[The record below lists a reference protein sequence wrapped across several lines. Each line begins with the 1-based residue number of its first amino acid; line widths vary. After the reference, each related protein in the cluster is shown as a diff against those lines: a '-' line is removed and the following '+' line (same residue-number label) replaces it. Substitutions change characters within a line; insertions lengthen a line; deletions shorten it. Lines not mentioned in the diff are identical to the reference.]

1 MRKVREIALKS
12 KKMDPDLVKMDDDKI
27 KYVLKSSRALQ
38 ARLMLVD
45 IYLDDN
51 RSFTERIEA
60 VVN

>member
-12 KKMDPDLVKMDDDKI
+12 NKMDPDLVKMDDDKI
-27 KYVLKSSRALQ
+27 KYVLKSSRAVK

-51 RSFTERIEA
+51 RAFT
-60 VVN
+60 